1 VKASGEMGV
10 KADKNITMKGQKI
23 LQN

>member
-1 VKASGEMGV
+1 VNGSGAIEVKAS
-10 KADKNITMKGQKI
+10 KDITMKGQKI